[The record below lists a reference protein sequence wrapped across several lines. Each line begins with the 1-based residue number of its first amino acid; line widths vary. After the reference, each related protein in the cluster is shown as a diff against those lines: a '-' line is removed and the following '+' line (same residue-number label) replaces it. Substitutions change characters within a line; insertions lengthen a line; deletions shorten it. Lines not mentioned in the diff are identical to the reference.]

1 MGLPRESL
9 SGHAPRRALG
19 LLPGVRRALL
29 AAVIGISG
37 GLISLG
43 VEPVEPVWAEDGD
56 SSRLEQQLGT
66 AKDFRI
72 RVQAALELGKRKS
85 TGARLALERA
95 LGDESSAVRAASAA
109 ALKSL
114 GDPRALPSLRAAG
127 NDRSEAVR
135 NQVAAAV
142 QALSVADSVSYI
154 VGFGQVDGDRTV
166 KGPAVGQTLERVA
179 RRRLS
184 RLRGVHLKAGTER
197 AAPSAPELMLDARV
211 TRLDERRSGPTLEV
225 SAKVD
230 FVLSRM
236 PGREIKGRLSGR
248 ATVHGDANAKN
259 RARELQELQMQ
270 AVEAAADSALDNVER
285 ALRAA
290 VE

>member
-1 MGLPRESL
+1 
-9 SGHAPRRALG
+9 
-19 LLPGVRRALL
+19 
-29 AAVIGISG
+29 VIGISG

-95 LGDESSAVRAASAA
+95 LGDDSSAVRAASAA

-142 QALSVADSVSYI
+142 QALSEADSVSYV

-184 RLRGVHLKAGTER
+184 RLRGVHVKAGSER

-259 RARELQELQMQ
+259 RARELQELQIQ